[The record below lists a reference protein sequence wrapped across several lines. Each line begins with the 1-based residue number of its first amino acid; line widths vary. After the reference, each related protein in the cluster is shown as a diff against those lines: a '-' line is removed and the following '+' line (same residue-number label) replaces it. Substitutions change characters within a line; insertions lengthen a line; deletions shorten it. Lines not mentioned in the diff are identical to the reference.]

1 MAQWDWYQSTVL
13 VACPQKS
20 GLIAVLMKHWPDS
33 DYAPG
38 RNLNGYTHGGV
49 IRRGDRILCH
59 LCWGGQ
65 PGVNCKST
73 SDESPTLAAAL
84 CEFGKPH
91 SPTRVDTCVDWY
103 ESGLFDKLCAH
114 FVTYATEH
122 RLAINQQGD
131 WIRGEARTLYIGSKD
146 SPVRLVLY
154 EKTAERRAAG
164 HSGAPEHWVRLEV
177 RVRPKRAHRAAV
189 SLWEP
194 HQALEAGWVADALS
208 SSGYW
213 QDLVMRSVGTVW
225 KQSDTQR
232 ARTALL
238 KQYGAIMAQWAH
250 EVGGWES
257 LGPAMQ
263 ESITNTRTSNVAATG
278 RQTVDSE
285 RSDPAT
291 V

>member
-1 MAQWDWYQSTVL
+1 MANWDWYQSTVF
-13 VACPQKS
+13 VDCPQKS
-20 GLIAVLMKHWPDS
+20 GLVGVLMKHWPDT

-38 RNLNGYTHGGV
+38 KNLNGYTHGGV

-84 CEFGKPH
+84 REFGKPH
-91 SPTRVDTCVDWY
+91 NPTRVDTCVDWY

-114 FVTYATEH
+114 FVSYAKEN

-154 EKTAERRAAG
+154 EKTAERLSAG
-164 HSGAPEHWVRLEV
+164 FSGAPEHWVRLEV

-189 SLWEP
+189 SQWEP
-194 HQALEAGWVADALS
+194 HHVLEAGWVADALMKT
-208 SSGYW
+208 GYW

-225 KQSDTQR
+225 RSSDEER
-232 ARTALL
+232 ARRALL
-238 KQYGAIMAQWAH
+238 KQYGAVMARWAD
-250 EVGGWES
+250 EVGGWSS
-257 LGPAMQ
+257 LGTAIQDGLRPAA
-263 ESITNTRTSNVAATG
+263 ITRNAGALA
-278 RQTVDSE
+278 D
-285 RSDPAT
+285 
-291 V
+291 